1 MPKLTDIPQVPEQSL
16 PRSGLLSNRKG
27 KCLLLA
33 FRHLGDAVITCGFL
47 GALGKAN
54 PEMSIDILGRPE
66 LEEVFTAGADF
77 RRFWPINLPI
87 YGHHRRT
94 LQSITSAI
102 RTWMEVRR
110 EHYDFCINLIG
121 DVREAAIGKMT
132 GARWNIG
139 PAWPRGHLFKQKMTD
154 RGARSLT
161 NCSIPIPT
169 QFSNFYDA
177 LQYFASTLGLGPID
191 WERLQQRQMGNDR
204 SKSKIEIFL
213 HPGASHPSRRWPISK
228 WKQLVGRLRRKG
240 WTVTLVGAPSEGEAL
255 RQQFAEE
262 LSDACVMIVTPD
274 LPGLFRAL
282 SGADLLI
289 GMDSLSAHAAHAVGI
304 PSVVLNGSSDPGTM
318 TPPGGIPLSA
328 GSLCR
333 VFPCNYQYPCV
344 GTESEFICCRG
355 IEVESVLQAAEAA
368 LDQNQRAQSRI

>member
-1 MPKLTDIPQVPEQSL
+1 MSKLSDIPHVRDKSL
-16 PRSGLLSNRKG
+16 PRSGLLSNQKG
-27 KCLLLA
+27 NCLLLA
-33 FRHLGDAVITCGFL
+33 FRHLGDAVISCGFL
-47 GALGKAN
+47 SALRTAN

-66 LEEVFTAGADF
+66 LKEVFTSVAEF
-77 RRFWPINLPI
+77 RRFLPIDLPI
-87 YGHHRRT
+87 YGHHRRS
-94 LQSITSAI
+94 LQSIASAV
-102 RTWMEVRR
+102 RTLMSTRH

-139 PAWPRGHLFKQKMTD
+139 PAWPRDHLFKEKMTD
-154 RGARSLT
+154 RGAGLFT
-161 NCSIPIPT
+161 NCPIPIPT
-169 QFSNFYDA
+169 RFSNFYDA
-177 LQYFASTLGLGPID
+177 LQYFANTLGLGPLG
-191 WERLQQRQMGNDR
+191 WERVQRRQMGKDLL
-204 SKSKIEIFL
+204 KSKIEICL
-213 HPGASHPSRRWPISK
+213 HPGASHPSRRWPTSK
-228 WKQLVGRLRRKG
+228 WKQLIGLLRRKG
-240 WTVTLVGAPSEGEAL
+240 WYVTLVAAPSEGNTL

-262 LSDACVMIVTPD
+262 ISDPGVTIVTPD
-274 LPGLFRAL
+274 LAGLFGEL
-282 SGADLLI
+282 SGSDLLI

-304 PSVVLNGSSDPGTM
+304 PSVVLNGSSDPRTM

-368 LDQNQRAQSRI
+368 LNLNQRAQTRI